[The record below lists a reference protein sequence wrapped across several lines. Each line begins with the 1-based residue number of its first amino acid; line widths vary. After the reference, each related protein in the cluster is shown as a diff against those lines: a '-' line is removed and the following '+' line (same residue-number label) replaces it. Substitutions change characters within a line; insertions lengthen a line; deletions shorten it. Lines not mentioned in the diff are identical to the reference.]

1 MYLVASYN
9 KICDLQITYK
19 HIKLISLLKIDEK
32 KKIPL
37 LPELMERQEDN
48 WPGRFTAT
56 LNELQEFLAR
66 AGCVLHVTTKPEVH
80 ITREKLCLQ

>member
-1 MYLVASYN
+1 MYLVASSN

-32 KKIPL
+32 TPL
-37 LPELMERQEDN
+37 LPELRERQEDN

-66 AGCVLHVTTKPEVH
+66 TGCVLHVTT
-80 ITREKLCLQ
+80 ISS

>member
-1 MYLVASYN
+1 M
-9 KICDLQITYK
+9 
-19 HIKLISLLKIDEK
+19 K
-32 KKIPL
+32 KKNPL

-66 AGCVLHVTTKPEVH
+66 AGCVLHVTT
-80 ITREKLCLQ
+80 ISS